1 MIKNHNSHIAPLLCA
16 VLLLGTAV
24 PSARAD
30 CPPGYRSQADA
41 ASAAQT
47 AVPAGS
53 PTFSGAY
60 YPVSVE
66 EYSEAGEAR
75 IRKIYQ
81 LSLSDDPSLIPTG
94 SFTRDG
100 RTYHLLDI
108 TQKDEIGVDTKEHT
122 ETITQDSDTGEIAEI
137 LKVLPAQKKVTT
149 KDGYSGTLLL
159 DHTSIDVSVKGYQ
172 TSSRNLSATRTYP
185 SLSDADLS
193 LIPKSISSGGTQL
206 TLGDVQWSNDGTYYT
221 AAATYTGTVSSRYA
235 TGYTVK
241 ANYTGQVA
249 KTSCEVATYTAVFG
263 SEPLSIPPAS
273 STAETGR
280 PEDSKTG
287 EASEAA
293 EAAEAENEPEA
304 ENKPETAD
312 TRSGRHRKDNL
323 PLEPDNVK
331 DSAKTQDTSETEM
344 REDRAV
350 FGICVA
356 SCVIGIVGVLCLLVQ
371 LLPKLRGLCGR
382 KKEKKE
388 DRSDH
393 DIQPQQ

>member
-1 MIKNHNSHIAPLLCA
+1 MKKHIAPLLCA
-16 VLLLGTAV
+16 ALLVGVSIPTAL
-24 PSARAD
+24 AD
-30 CPPGYRSQADA
+30 CPPGFRSQAA
-41 ASAAQT
+41 APAAET
-47 AVPAGS
+47 AEQMSS
-53 PTFSGAY
+53 PTYSGAY
-60 YPVSVE
+60 YPVTVE

-100 RTYHLLDI
+100 RAYRLLDI
-108 TQKDEIGVDTKEHT
+108 TQKDEIGVDTKDHT

-137 LKVLPAQKKVTT
+137 LKVLPAQKKVST

-193 LIPKSISSGGTQL
+193 LIPKSVSSGGTQL

-221 AAATYTGTVSSRYA
+221 ATATYGGTVSSRYA

-249 KTSCEVATYTAVFG
+249 KTNCEVATYTAVFG
-263 SEPLSIPPAS
+263 SEPLSEAPDA

-280 PEDSKTG
+280 PEDSP
-287 EASEAA
+287 SEEPAA
-293 EAAEAENEPEA
+293 AAENEPAADQTGADSATE
-304 ENKPETAD
+304 PAD
-312 TRSGRHRKDNL
+312 TEDGTKDT
-323 PLEPDNVK
+323 VG
-331 DSAKTQDTSETEM
+331 TGT
-344 REDRAV
+344 REDKIILGVGA
-350 FGICVA
+350 I
-356 SCVIGIVGVLCLLVQ
+356 SCVSCIVGIVCLLVPF
-371 LLPKLRGLCGR
+371 LSKLRGP
-382 KKEKKE
+382 KKKGEE
-388 DRSDH
+388 T
-393 DIQPQQ
+393 